1 MFYGSNDK
9 DVHIYVAGSAVPVYT
24 ISTLEV
30 VDKSPLLADIL
41 RSSLSFCD
49 GCKEPKIVIIA
60 EEDIHTVVAA
70 FNRIAVFNK
79 SGFSIVKGNLVAL
92 FMNICND

>member
-24 ISTLEV
+24 VSTLEV
-30 VDKSPLLADIL
+30 VDKSPLLADIFG
-41 RSSLSFCD
+41 SSLRFCD

-70 FNRIAVFNK
+70 FNTIALK
-79 SGFSIVKGNLVAL
+79 SGFSIVKGNLVLHYFAC
-92 FMNICND
+92 M